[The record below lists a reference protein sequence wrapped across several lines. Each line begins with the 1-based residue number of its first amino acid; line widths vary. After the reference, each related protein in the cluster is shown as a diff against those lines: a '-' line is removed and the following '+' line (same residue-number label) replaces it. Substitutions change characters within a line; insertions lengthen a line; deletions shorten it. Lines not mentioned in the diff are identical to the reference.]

1 MLSCAIYNNLI
12 QLSIW
17 LLRKLQNDN
26 GDKTLL
32 FHSLFCNNAL
42 RWLSSTSL
50 SFILFHQSSLITH
63 SLIFSSIFLNHHV
76 KKELNKSGFSIQQDS
91 LLGKRINLA
100 YIPLLTALIAICYMA
115 KDYFFSLQSAEGMHE
130 RRKCMEQNST

>member
-17 LLRKLQNDN
+17 LLRKLQKHN

-63 SLIFSSIFLNHHV
+63 SSSVSIFLNHHV

-100 YIPLLTALIAICYMA
+100 CIPLLTALIAICYMA
-115 KDYFFSLQSAEGMHE
+115 KDCRLQGEKSRGDA
-130 RRKCMEQNST
+130 